1 MGRHRIVTLVLVM
14 LAGSVTLAGAQ
25 TIESQPIQISLV
37 TPIQIVSPDKAVTG
51 FRLDLIYGRN
61 AYVVG
66 LDVGLVNR
74 NTVGVSQ
81 GLQWGV
87 VNLVDAQFQG
97 WQHGVVNVTKM
108 HFEGLQSGGV
118 NSLGTGRG
126 VQFGIVNVAEQFN
139 GLQLG
144 IVNYTQ
150 RLDGLQIGLVN
161 IIKQGGA
168 FPVFPIVNWSF

>member
-1 MGRHRIVTLVLVM
+1 MHRHRIAGLALAL
-14 LAGSVTLAGAQ
+14 LAGSVARAPAQ

-37 TPIQIVSPDKAVTG
+37 TPVQIVSPDKAVTG

-74 NTVGVSQ
+74 NTLGVSQ
-81 GLQWGV
+81 GLQWGL
-87 VNLVDAQFQG
+87 VNIVDAQFEG
-97 WQHGVVNVTKM
+97 WQHGLVNLTKT

-126 VQFGIVNVAEQFN
+126 VQFGVVNVAEQFN

-144 IVNYTQ
+144 LVNYTQ
-150 RLDGLQIGLVN
+150 RLHGLQIGLVN
-161 IIKQGGA
+161 IIKQDGA
-168 FPVFPIVNWSF
+168 FPIFPIVNWSF